1 MSRQL
6 KKGILFICGLF
17 IVTASV
23 IVLFI
28 LQFDLVPYYIL
39 HFIMIAGFTCM
50 SVSMIMHAKDN
61 ADKQELRYK
70 VIKMTGYA
78 LFFITAA
85 FFGIALFTMILV
97 FFIWKI

>member
-6 KKGILFICGLF
+6 KKGVLFVCGLF

-28 LQFDLVPYYIL
+28 LPFEFVPYYIL
-39 HFIMIAGFTCM
+39 HFIIIAGFTCM
-50 SVSMIMHAKDN
+50 SVAMIMHAKDN
-61 ADKQELRYK
+61 RDRQELRYK
-70 VIKMTGYA
+70 VLKMVGYA
-78 LFFITAA
+78 LFFIAAA
-85 FFGIALFTMILV
+85 FFGIVLFTMILV